1 MANRHEVEF
10 CCFRPFA
17 GIGSISLE
25 FVLEIV
31 KDVTAVEMNP
41 KHAAFIN
48 STAAE
53 LEMALQINVQRGDVF
68 EWLKKTEP
76 KNF

>member
-1 MANRHEVEF
+1 
-10 CCFRPFA
+10 
-17 GIGSISLE
+17 
-25 FVLEIV
+25 
-31 KDVTAVEMNP
+31 MNP

-68 EWLKKTEP
+68 EWLKKNRTK
-76 KNF
+76 KNFLDIVLQIRLLN